1 MVIVR
6 ADKKAITPR
15 HIEALFAYCRTI
27 LLPLFDETR
36 KEAQVERKEE
46 RVLSSITE
54 KCFEAFFLEFKRE
67 KEVNDPTWLRNSLLI
82 IRELRLNEC
91 RIRMG

>member
-1 MVIVR
+1 
-6 ADKKAITPR
+6 
-15 HIEALFAYCRTI
+15 
-27 LLPLFDETR
+27 
-36 KEAQVERKEE
+36 VERKEE

-67 KEVNDPTWLRNSLLI
+67 KEVNDPTGLRNSLLI

-91 RIRMG
+91 GIRMG